1 MIADQFAGRAARGPY
16 KTLRRRHAH
25 VAGWKP
31 TWERGHPARG
41 VRGLEARAPRLCAA
55 GGRPQ
60 PLRSEQ
66 RRHSIGNWNW
76 QLSTFPHWQ
85 H

>member
-1 MIADQFAGRAARGPY
+1 MIVDQFAGRAARGPY
-16 KTLRRRHAH
+16 QTLRRRHAH

-41 VRGLEARAPRLCAA
+41 VRGLEARAPRLCAT
-55 GGRPQ
+55 GGRPSR
-60 PLRSEQ
+60 LD
-66 RRHSIGNWNW
+66 
-76 QLSTFPHWQ
+76 Q